1 MRPLRQTSTSPTW
14 KPSPMRPLRLMKD
27 TSPYSSAGAGASAM
41 VSTLATYS
49 GREEEEKE
57 GEEVRNVV
65 KLQKY
70 LFKISYA
77 HQTLLSLLSSFAFLC
92 RIARSSRTL
101 LNHLPFP
108 FAFSRAR
115 KCLQKIIPSC
125 PASAYPS

>member
-1 MRPLRQTSTSPTW
+1 MVSTSDSYP
-14 KPSPMRPLRLMKD
+14 
-27 TSPYSSAGAGASAM
+27 SSAGAGASAM

-77 HQTLLSLLSSFAFLC
+77 HQTLLSLFSSFSFLC